1 MKEMILEKQAQAI
14 EILKEK
20 EIDMWLT
27 FVRETGNIKDPMLE
41 MLVGTGATW
50 HSAFI
55 FTKTGERIAIIG
67 SLEEA
72 NMKQVGTFPEIISYL
87 KSVKDDLLKVLK
99 KFDPQTIA
107 VNYSRNSTLADGL
120 THGMYLE
127 LLGFLEGT
135 DYGNRLVSSE
145 ELVAALRGRKSQS
158 EIELM
163 KKAIVETLDIFDKVT
178 GKLKPGVSEKEIAK
192 FVQDI
197 VEERGFGFAWDKEYC
212 PSVFSGPDTAGAHAG
227 PTDRKIEPGHV
238 INMDFG
244 IKYEGYCSDLQRTWY
259 VMKLGETEVP
269 EAVQRGFDVIRD
281 SITLAAEAIKPGKQ
295 AFEIDDVA
303 RNYIEKHGYEGYP
316 HGLGH
321 QLGRVAHDGG
331 ALLAPQWER
340 YKNLPYMRLEEG
352 QVFTIEPRLTI
363 EGYGIAT
370 IEEEVVI
377 TADGCEFISP
387 RQTELYVIKP

>member
-1 MKEMILEKQAQAI
+1 MILEKQQQAI

-55 FTKTGERIAIIG
+55 FTKAGDRIAIVG

-72 NMKQVGTFPEIISYL
+72 NLKQVGTFPEVISYL
-87 KSVKDDLLKVLK
+87 KSVKEDLLKVLNRLNPK
-99 KFDPQTIA
+99 KIA
-107 VNYSRNSTLADGL
+107 INFSRNSTLADGL

-135 DYGNRLVSSE
+135 DFVNRLVSSE
-145 ELVAALRGRKSQS
+145 DLVAALRGRKSPA
-158 EIELM
+158 ELAIM
-163 KKAIVETLDIFDKVT
+163 KKAIDETLKIFDKVT
-178 GKLKPGVSEKEIAK
+178 GYLKPGISEQEVAK

-197 VEERGFGFAWDKEYC
+197 VEEKGFGYAWDKEYC

-227 PTDRKIEPGHV
+227 PTDRKIKPGHV

-244 IKYEGYCSDLQRTWY
+244 VKCDGYCADLQRTWY
-259 VMKLGETEVP
+259 VLKEGETEVP
-269 EAVQRGFDVIRD
+269 ADVQKGFDIIRD
-281 SITLAAEAIKPGKQ
+281 SITLAAEAIKPGKK
-295 AFEIDDVA
+295 AHEIDDVA
-303 RNYIEKHGYEGYP
+303 RGYIEKHGYEGYP

-340 YKNLPYMRLEEG
+340 YKNLPYMELEVG
-352 QVFTIEPRLTI
+352 QVFTLEPRLTI

-370 IEEEVVI
+370 VEEEVVI
-377 TADGCEFISP
+377 TENGCEFISP
-387 RQTELYVIKP
+387 RQMELYVIKP